1 MLSVETHSHIEQS
14 VESLR
19 PLRQISKIPVLEG
32 FGERVEQTPH
42 IPLLKLTM
50 MRLTLCRSFFT
61 R

>member
-1 MLSVETHSHIEQS
+1 

-19 PLRQISKIPVLEG
+19 PLRQSSKISVLEG